1 MSSTEG
7 FNGVISPKI
16 TNSKIKSDFFLA
28 FLDLI
33 LIRTSQLFFD
43 SNQVI
48 ENWQENLYQK
58 TG

>member
-1 MSSTEG
+1 MSLTEG

-33 LIRTSQLFFD
+33 LIRTSQCNYPAL
-43 SNQVI
+43 
-48 ENWQENLYQK
+48 NLRQK
-58 TG
+58 SYSSTVVE

>member
-1 MSSTEG
+1 MSLTEG

-33 LIRTSQLFFD
+33 LMRTSQCNYPAL
-43 SNQVI
+43 
-48 ENWQENLYQK
+48 NLRQK
-58 TG
+58 SYSSTVVE